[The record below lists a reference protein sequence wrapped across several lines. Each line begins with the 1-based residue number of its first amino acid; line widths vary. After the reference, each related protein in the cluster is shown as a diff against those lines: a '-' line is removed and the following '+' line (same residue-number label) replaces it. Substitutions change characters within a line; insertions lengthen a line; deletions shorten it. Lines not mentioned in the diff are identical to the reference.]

1 MGPLQLTQAMLSET
15 TAAPRRWRSE
25 LLGEPL
31 SLELPSGKLDCFE
44 RGDGPTLLFSH
55 GWLANANLWR
65 KVVEILCDEFRCLV
79 LDLPLGSHRTAMN
92 ADADLS
98 PAAVAGLIAAAAE
111 RLDLDEVTLIGNDSG
126 GAYSQIALA
135 QHSERLGERV
145 SRLVLTSCETP
156 YDEWPPKP
164 FDGLPAAANDPGALG
179 QLLAALEDPAV
190 RAAPVAY
197 GLLAK
202 HPLEPEASD
211 SYALPASRDEGVLRD
226 VAKAMSSASTAP
238 VRAAGE
244 HLIAHSDLPTL
255 LIWSSE
261 DEVFPLAH
269 AERYAAALRNGSLVQ
284 IEDSFSFTPE
294 DQPAAVAAAIRS
306 FAA

>member
-1 MGPLQLTQAMLSET
+1 LNEPH
-15 TAAPRRWRSE
+15 RWRSK
-25 LLGEPL
+25 LLGETR
-31 SLELPSGKLDCFE
+31 SLELPSGTLDYFE
-44 RGDGPTLLFSH
+44 CGRGPVLLFSH

-65 KVVEILCDEFRCLV
+65 KVVEILCDEFRCLT
-79 LDLPLGSHRTAMN
+79 LDLPLGSHRTPMN

-98 PAAVAGLIAAAAE
+98 PAGVAGLIAAAVE
-111 RLDLDEVTLIGNDSG
+111 RLDLDGVTLVGNDSG

-135 QHSERLGERV
+135 QDDESLGERA

-156 YDEWPPKP
+156 YDEWPPEP
-164 FDGLPAAANDPGALG
+164 FDGLPAAAADPQALG

-190 RAAPVAY
+190 RAIPVAY
-197 GLLAK
+197 GLLVK
-202 HPLEPEASD
+202 HPLEPAVSD

-244 HLIAHSDLPTL
+244 HLITRNDLPTL
-255 LIWSSE
+255 LIWSHE

-269 AERYAAALRNGSLVQ
+269 AQRYASALRNGSLVQ

>member
-1 MGPLQLTQAMLSET
+1 MSE
-15 TAAPRRWRSE
+15 PHRWRSE
-25 LLGEPL
+25 LLGQPG
-31 SLELPSGKLDCFE
+31 SLETQGGTLDCFE
-44 RGDGPTLLFSH
+44 RGDGPALLFSH

-65 KVVEILCDEFRCLV
+65 KVVDILCDEFRCLA
-79 LDLPLGSHRTAMN
+79 LDLPLGSHRTPMN

-98 PAAVAGLIAAAAE
+98 PAGVAGLIAAAAE
-111 RLDLDEVTLIGNDSG
+111 RLDLRDATLVGNDSG

-135 QHSERLGERV
+135 EHGESLGERV

-156 YDEWPPKP
+156 YDEWPPEP
-164 FDGLPAAANDPGALG
+164 FDGLPEAARDPRALG

-190 RAAPVAY
+190 RAIPVAY
-197 GLLAK
+197 GLLTK
-202 HPLEPEASD
+202 HPLEPAASD

-226 VAKAMSSASTAP
+226 VAKAMSSATTAP

-244 HLIAHSDLPTL
+244 HLIAHSELPAL

-261 DEVFPLAH
+261 DEVFPLSH
-269 AERYAAALRNGSLVQ
+269 AQRYASALQNGGLVQ

-294 DQPAAVAAAIRS
+294 DQPAAVATAIRS

>member
-1 MGPLQLTQAMLSET
+1 MSE
-15 TAAPRRWRSE
+15 PHRWRSK
-25 LLGEPL
+25 LLGEPRAL
-31 SLELPSGKLDCFE
+31 DLPDGRLDYFE
-44 RGDGPTLLFSH
+44 RGEGLPILFSH

-65 KVVEILCDEFRCLV
+65 KVVDILCDQFRCLAF
-79 LDLPLGSHRTAMN
+79 DLPLGSHRTAMG
-92 ADADLS
+92 AEADLS
-98 PAAVAGLIAAAAE
+98 PAGVAGLIAAAAE
-111 RLDLDEVTLIGNDSG
+111 GLDLRQMTLVGNDSG

-135 QHSERLGERV
+135 QHGDLGKRV

-164 FDGLPAAANDPGALG
+164 FDGLPAAASDPQGLG

-190 RAAPVAY
+190 RALPVAY

-202 HPLEPEASD
+202 HALEPEVSD

-226 VAKAMSSASTAP
+226 VAKAMSSASTDP

-244 HLIAHSDLPTL
+244 QLIEHSDLPTL

-269 AERYAAALRNGSLVQ
+269 AERYAGALRNGSLVQ
-284 IEDSFSFTPE
+284 IEDSYSFTPE
-294 DQPAAVAAAIRS
+294 DQPTAVAAAIRS
-306 FAA
+306 FAS

>member
-1 MGPLQLTQAMLSET
+1 LSE
-15 TAAPRRWRSE
+15 PHRWRSE
-25 LLGEPL
+25 LLGGPHA
-31 SLELPSGKLDCFE
+31 LELPGGRLDYFD
-44 RGDGPTLLFSH
+44 RGDGPALLFSH

-79 LDLPLGSHRTAMN
+79 LDLPLGSHRVPMN

-98 PAAVAGLIAAAAE
+98 PAGVAGLIAAAVEQLAL
-111 RLDLDEVTLIGNDSG
+111 RDVALVGNDSG

-135 QHSERLGERV
+135 QHGERLSGRV

-156 YDEWPPKP
+156 YDEWPPEP
-164 FDGLPAAANDPGALG
+164 FDGLPAAASDPEALG
-179 QLLAALEDPAV
+179 QLLAALEDPVV
-190 RAAPVAY
+190 RAIPVAY

-202 HPLEPEASD
+202 HPIEPEASD
-211 SYALPASRDEGVLRD
+211 SYALPASRNEDVLRD

-269 AERYAAALRNGSLVQ
+269 AKRYASTLRNGSLVQ

-306 FAA
+306 FAV

>member
-1 MGPLQLTQAMLSET
+1 MSE
-15 TAAPRRWRSE
+15 PHRWRSE
-25 LLGEPL
+25 LLGE
-31 SLELPSGKLDCFE
+31 SHALELPGGRLDYFD
-44 RGDGPTLLFSH
+44 RGDGPALLFSH

-65 KVVEILCDEFRCLV
+65 KVVEILGGEFRCLV
-79 LDLPLGSHRTAMN
+79 LDLPLGSHRTAM
-92 ADADLS
+92 DTGADLS
-98 PAAVAGLIAAAAE
+98 PAGVAGLIAAAAE
-111 RLDLDEVTLIGNDSG
+111 RLDLRDATLVGNDSG

-135 QHSERLGERV
+135 RHGDRLGERV
-145 SRLVLTSCETP
+145 ARLVLTSCETP

-164 FDGLPAAANDPGALG
+164 FDGLPEAARNPQVLG

-190 RAAPVAY
+190 RAIPAAY
-197 GLLAK
+197 GLLAR
-202 HPLEPEASD
+202 HQLEPKASD
-211 SYALPASRDEGVLRD
+211 SYALPASRDEGVLHD

-269 AERYAAALRNGSLVQ
+269 AERYASALRSGGLVQ
-284 IEDSFSFTPE
+284 LDDSFSFTPE

>member
-1 MGPLQLTQAMLSET
+1 LSE
-15 TAAPRRWRSE
+15 PHRWRSG
-25 LLGEPL
+25 LLGEAR
-31 SLELPSGKLDCFE
+31 SLELPAGQLEYFE
-44 RGDGPTLLFSH
+44 RGTGPALVFSH

-65 KVVEILCDEFRCLV
+65 RVVDLLQGEFRCLV
-79 LDLPLGSHRTAMN
+79 LDLPLGSHRTPM
-92 ADADLS
+92 DPETDLS
-98 PAAVAGLIAAAAE
+98 PHGVAGLIAMAIDQ
-111 RLDLDEVTLIGNDSG
+111 LDLHEVTLVGNDSG

-135 QHSERLGERV
+135 QHGDRLGERV

-156 YDEWPPKP
+156 YDEWPPEP
-164 FDGLPAAANDPGALG
+164 FDGLPAAASDTEALG

-190 RAAPVAY
+190 RAMPVAY

-202 HPLEPEASD
+202 HPLEPGASD
-211 SYALPASRDEGVLRD
+211 SYALPAGRDAGVLGD
-226 VAKAMSSASTAP
+226 VAKAMSSASTEP

-244 HLIAHSDLPTL
+244 HLVAHSELPTL

-269 AERYAAALRNGSLVQ
+269 AERYASALRGGTLVP
-284 IEDSFSFTPE
+284 IEDSYSFTPE
-294 DQPAAVAAAIRS
+294 DQPDAVAAAIKS

>member
-1 MGPLQLTQAMLSET
+1 MSE
-15 TAAPRRWRSE
+15 PDRWRSE

-31 SLELPSGKLDCFE
+31 SLELPGGKLDYFE
-44 RGDGPTLLFSH
+44 RGEGPILLFSH

-79 LDLPLGSHRTAMN
+79 LDLPLGSHRTPMN
-92 ADADLS
+92 VDADLS
-98 PAAVAGLIAAAAE
+98 PAGVAGLIAAAVE
-111 RLDLDEVTLIGNDSG
+111 RLDLNEVTLIGNDSG

-135 QHSERLGERV
+135 QHGESLGKRAT
-145 SRLVLTSCETP
+145 RLVLTSCETP
-156 YDEWPPKP
+156 YDEWPPEP
-164 FDGLPAAANDPGALG
+164 FDGLPAAAADPQALG
-179 QLLAALEDPAV
+179 QLLATLEDPAV
-190 RAAPVAY
+190 RAIPVAY
-197 GLLAK
+197 GLLTK
-202 HPLEPEASD
+202 HPLEPEVSD

-238 VRAAGE
+238 IRAAGE
-244 HLIAHSDLPTL
+244 HLITHSDLPTL

-269 AERYAAALRNGSLVQ
+269 AKRYAAALPNGSLVE
-284 IEDSFSFTPE
+284 IGDSFSFTPE
-294 DQPAAVAAAIRS
+294 DQPAAVAAAISS